1 MSTKFFTNTD
11 QNTLFKKFEGIFKF
25 TDVYYL
31 DVLVGYFYSSG
42 YFKIRKFLDDVVE
55 IRVLVGVD
63 LDNRAKKAI
72 NKGLEINF
80 NADTAREEFLKK
92 AVKDIQDS
100 DYKRDVEEG
109 INAFIKDIISGRLQI
124 KIHPSTQLHAKI
136 YIFRQQNEHEHA
148 GWGSVITGSS
158 NLTENGLERN
168 FEFNVELRD
177 HDDIKF
183 AQETFEK
190 LWLESVNINEEFV
203 QQIPK
208 ETYIN
213 NDYTPH
219 DIYIKFLID
228 YFDKS
233 IDYDPESIT
242 DLPKGYRKLA
252 YQVDAVND
260 GYNKLTK
267 YNGFILADVVGLGK
281 TIIATIVAKKFY
293 FTNGYRTKILIVYPP
308 ALKPSWT
315 KTIRDFEIP
324 NVDFVSNG
332 SLHKVKHPEDYDL
345 IIVDEAHKFRSDE
358 SEMFNQLQK
367 LCKTPRKR
375 PGIDG
380 NFEKKVILVTATPLN
395 NRPADIRNQL
405 YLFLDSKISN
415 LDVGNIQHFFRELI
429 ERYDKLRKD
438 KQISKENLARG
449 IKEIYDK
456 IRTKVLEPVIVR
468 RTRTDIRD
476 SEIYWKDITEQGLRF
491 PDIIPPKQILYQ
503 LDAKLD
509 SLYDSTLKILKGGEN
524 GLFYMRYQAIKY
536 LPEKI
541 KKEVYGTRADNISDS
556 LAKIM
561 KTLMVKRIDSSF
573 HAFKKT
579 LKRFLDANEAMTR
592 MIEADRIFI
601 APKLKVNEF
610 ILSEDEA
617 TLELML
623 EDRPDLIRAY
633 AADDFDEIFIKG
645 IYHDYELLKELNKAW
660 QNITEDPKLDE
671 FLYQLKSVFFNP
683 SVNHNGKLVVF
694 SESKETTEYLA
705 GKLELLQ
712 HRKVLAI
719 DSSNQSDKAEIIRA
733 NFDANIPLFE
743 KSNEFPI
750 LITTEVLA
758 EGVNLHQAN
767 VIVNYDV
774 PWNATRL
781 MQRIG
786 RVNRIGTASDKIYI
800 YNFFPTQRTDDE
812 IELNKKAYIK
822 LQAFHSALGEDSQ
835 IYSNDEEY
843 STYGLFEKIPE
854 EEKDE
859 RQILLENLRKFKSDH
874 PDEFKRIKNIPKR
887 ARTGRKDKSRSQ
899 STIVFLKNKNRDSF
913 TYVNAD
919 GSYEELTFVEA
930 ARIFK
935 AEVSERQ
942 VVRHSM
948 HHEQVALAV
957 KAFEE
962 ETATKTVTESK
973 GIKLGP
979 NEALAV
985 TSLSTFKDFPD
996 INEEEKDLLIFA
1008 IEAIRRGIF
1017 QKLHREINTLVKQL
1031 SKSAFNRVEKLDAI
1045 IKVLKTY
1052 PLTQFHNESVQ
1063 DDDIHEPVIEQP
1075 KPLIII
1081 SESFSA

>member
-1 MSTKFFTNTD
+1 MSTQFFTNTD
-11 QNTLFKKFEGIFKF
+11 QNTLLNKFEGVF
-25 TDVYYL
+25 THTKVFYL
-31 DVLVGYFYSSG
+31 DILVGYFYSSG
-42 YFKIRKFLDDVVE
+42 YFKIRKFLDNVSE
-55 IRVLVGVD
+55 IRILVGID
-63 LDNRAKKAI
+63 LDNRARKAI
-72 NKGLEINF
+72 SKGLELNF
-80 NADTAREEFLKK
+80 NADSAREEFLKK

-100 DYKRDVEEG
+100 DYKKNVEDG
-109 INAFIKDIISGRLQI
+109 INAFIKDILTGKLKV

-136 YIFRQQNEHEHA
+136 YVFRDEHEHTHA

-168 FEFNVELRD
+168 FEFNVELRE

-183 AQETFEK
+183 AWDTFEK
-190 LWLESVNINEEFV
+190 LWLESVNITDEFV
-203 QQIPK
+203 EQIPK
-208 ETYIN
+208 QTYIN
-213 NDYTPH
+213 HDYTPH

-233 IDYDPESIT
+233 IDYDPESVT

-260 GYNKLTK
+260 GFNKLTK

-293 FTNGYRTKILIVYPP
+293 FTNGYRTKTLVVHPP

-324 NVDFVSNG
+324 NVDFISNG

-380 NFEKKVILVTATPLN
+380 RFEKKVILVTATPLN
-395 NRPADIRNQL
+395 NRPSDIRNQL
-405 YLFLDSKISN
+405 YLFLDSKVSN
-415 LDVGNIQHFFRELI
+415 LDVGNIQHFFRDLI
-429 ERYDKLRKD
+429 EKYDKLKKD
-438 KQISKENLARG
+438 KQISKANLAKG

-456 IRTKVLEPVIVR
+456 IRTKILEPIIVR

-476 SEIYWKDITEQGLRF
+476 SEIYWKDIIGQGLSF

-503 LDAKLD
+503 LDTKLD
-509 SLYDSTLKILKGGEN
+509 DLYDSTLRILKGGEK
-524 GLFYMRYQAIKY
+524 GLTYMRYQAIKF
-536 LPEKI
+536 LPDKV
-541 KKEVYGTRADNISDS
+541 KKELYGTKADNISDS
-556 LAKIM
+556 LARIM

-579 LKRFLDANEAMTR
+579 LKRFLNANEAMLK

-601 APKLKVNEF
+601 APKLNVNEF

-633 AADDFDEIFIKG
+633 AADDFDEKFIKG
-645 IYHDYELLKELNKAW
+645 IHHDYELLKDLDKEWANVT
-660 QNITEDPKLDE
+660 NDPKLDE
-671 FLYQLKSVFFNP
+671 FLRQLDKSFFDNKL
-683 SVNHNGKLVVF
+683 NDNGKLVVF

-705 GKLELLQ
+705 GKIEKLQ
-712 HRKVLAI
+712 HRNVLAI
-719 DSSNQSDKAEIIRA
+719 NSSNQSDKADIIRA
-733 NFDANIPLFE
+733 NFDANIPPLE

-786 RVNRIGTASDKIYI
+786 RVNRIGTASDNIYI

-859 RQILLENLRKFKSDH
+859 RQILLENLRKFKADH
-874 PDEFKRIKNIPKR
+874 PEEFKRIKNIPKR

-899 STIVFLKNKNRDSF
+899 TTIVFLKNRNRDSF

-919 GSYEELTFVEA
+919 GTYEELTFVEA
-930 ARIFK
+930 ARIFR
-935 AEVSERQ
+935 AEVSERA
-942 VVRHSM
+942 VARHEL
-948 HHEQVALAV
+948 HHEQVDLAV

-962 ETATKTVTESK
+962 DTATKTVTESK

-979 NEALAV
+979 NESLAV
-985 TSLSTFKDFPD
+985 TALSTFKDLPE
-996 INEEEKDLLIFA
+996 INEEEKDLVLFA
-1008 IEAIRRGIF
+1008 IEAIRRGVF

-1031 SKSAFNRVEKLDAI
+1031 SKSAFNKAEKLDAMT
-1045 IKVLKTY
+1045 KLLKTY
-1052 PLTQFHNESVQ
+1052 PLTQAHVEAEQ
-1063 DDDIHEPVIEQP
+1063 DSELHEPVIEQP

>member
-1 MSTKFFTNTD
+1 MSTKFFTNSD
-11 QNTLFKKFEGIFKF
+11 HNTLFKKFEGIFKYTNVF
-25 TDVYYL
+25 YL
-31 DVLVGYFYSSG
+31 DILVGYFYSSG
-42 YFKIRKFLDDVVE
+42 YFKVRGFLNDVE
-55 IRVLVGVD
+55 QIKILVGID
-63 LDNRAKKAI
+63 LDSRSKKAI
-72 NKGLEINF
+72 TRGLEINF
-80 NADTAREEFLKK
+80 NADSAREEFLKK
-92 AVKDIQDS
+92 AIKDIQDS
-100 DYKRDVEEG
+100 DYIKEVESG
-109 INAFIKDIISGRLQI
+109 IEAFLNDIVSGKLII

-136 YIFRQQNEHEHA
+136 YIFRQKEEHEHS

-177 HDDIKF
+177 HDDVKF
-183 AQETFEK
+183 ALNTFER
-190 LWLESVNINEEFV
+190 LWEEGVNISEEFI

-208 ETYIN
+208 QTYIN
-213 NDYTPH
+213 TDYTPH

-233 IDYDPESIT
+233 IDYDPESVT
-242 DLPKGYRKLA
+242 DLPKGYKKLA

-260 GYNKLTK
+260 GFNKLNK

-293 FTNGYRTKILIVYPP
+293 FTNGYRTKTLVVHPP

-324 NVDFVSNG
+324 NVDFISNG
-332 SLHKVKHPEDYDL
+332 SLHKIKHPEDYDL

-375 PGIDG
+375 AGIDG

-415 LDVGNIQHFFRELI
+415 LDIGNIQHFFRPLI
-429 ERYDKLRKD
+429 DEYEKLRTDRLISREKLTKD
-438 KQISKENLARG
+438 
-449 IKEIYDK
+449 IKAIYDK
-456 IRTKVLEPVIVR
+456 IRTKVLEPLIVR

-476 SEIYWKDITEQGLRF
+476 SEIYWKDILEQELSF
-491 PDIIPPKQILYQ
+491 PNITPPKQILYQ
-503 LDAKLD
+503 LNSKLD
-509 SLYDSTLKILKGGEN
+509 NLYDDTLKILKGGEN
-524 GLFYMRYQAIKY
+524 GLNYMRYQAIKY

-541 KKEVYGTRADNISDS
+541 KKEIYGKQADTISES

-579 LKRFLDANEAMTR
+579 LNRFLQANEAMIK
-592 MIEADRIFI
+592 MIEANRIFI

-610 ILSEDEA
+610 ILNEDES
-617 TLELML
+617 TLETLL

-633 AADDFDEIFIKG
+633 AADDFDEKFIKG
-645 IYHDYELLKELNKAW
+645 IYHDYSLLIELNSSWSKV
-660 QNITEDPKLDE
+660 NDDPKLE
-671 FLYQLKSVFFNP
+671 ELIYQLESVFFNP
-683 SVNHNGKLVVF
+683 KLNDNGKIVIF
-694 SESKETTEYLA
+694 SESKETTLYLA
-705 GKLELLQ
+705 EQLLKRQ
-712 HRKVLAI
+712 DKNILAI
-719 DSSNQSDKAEIIRA
+719 DSSNQNDKTEIIRA
-733 NFDANIPLFE
+733 NFDANIPALE

-758 EGVNLHQAN
+758 EGVNLHQSN
-767 VIVNYDV
+767 IIINYDV

-786 RVNRIGTASDKIYI
+786 RVNRIGTQSKNINI

-835 IYSNDEEY
+835 IYSNDEEFG
-843 STYGLFEKIPE
+843 TFGLFEQIPE
-854 EEKDE
+854 EDKDE
-859 RQILLENLRKFKSDH
+859 RQILLENLRRFKSNH
-874 PDEFKRIKNIPKR
+874 PDEFKRIKNIPRR

-899 STIVFLKNKNRDSF
+899 STVVFLKNKMRDSF
-913 TYVNAD
+913 FYVKND

-935 AEVSERQ
+935 AEVSEKAIP
-942 VVRHSM
+942 RHNL
-948 HHEQVALAV
+948 HHEQVSFAL

-962 ETATKTVTESK
+962 ETATKTIIAVK
-973 GIKLGP
+973 GIQLGP
-979 NEALAV
+979 NEAKAIVALG
-985 TSLSTFKDFPD
+985 TFKDFPD
-996 INEEEKDLLIFA
+996 LNEEEKDLLVFA
-1008 IEAIRRGIF
+1008 IEAIRRGTF
-1017 QKLHREINTLVKQL
+1017 QKLHREINALVKQF
-1031 SKSAFNRVEKLDAI
+1031 SKSAFNKVEKLDAMLSLLQ
-1045 IKVLKTY
+1045 KY
-1052 PLTQFHNESVQ
+1052 PLSQAHLESKN
-1063 DDDIHEPVIEQP
+1063 DDDFQEPIIEQP

-1081 SESFSA
+1081 SESFSI

>member
-11 QNTLFKKFEGIFKF
+11 HNTLFNKFEGIFKY
-25 TDVYYL
+25 TDVHYL
-31 DVLVGYFYSSG
+31 DILVGYFYSSG
-42 YFKIRKFLDDVVE
+42 YYKIRKFLNDVSE
-55 IRVLVGVD
+55 IKILVGID

-80 NADTAREEFLKK
+80 NADTARDEFLKK
-92 AVKDIQDS
+92 AVKDIQES
-100 DYKRDVEEG
+100 DYKKDVEEG
-109 INAFIKDIISGRLQI
+109 IDAFIVDIVSGKLQI
-124 KIHPSTQLHAKI
+124 RIHPSTQLHAKI
-136 YIFRQQNEHEHA
+136 YIFRQQEEHEHA

-177 HDDIKF
+177 HDDVKF
-183 AQETFEK
+183 AQATFEK
-190 LWLESVNINEEFV
+190 LWLEGVNITEEFI

-208 ETYIN
+208 QTYIN
-213 NDYTPH
+213 TDYTPH

-233 IDYDPESIT
+233 IDYDPESVT

-260 GYNKLTK
+260 GYNKLAK

-293 FTNGYRTKILIVYPP
+293 FTNGYRTKTLVVHPP
-308 ALKPSWT
+308 ALKPTWT

-324 NVDFVSNG
+324 NVDFISNG

-375 PGIDG
+375 PGTDG
-380 NFEKKVILVTATPLN
+380 RHEKKIILVTATPLN
-395 NRPADIRNQL
+395 NRPADIRNLL

-438 KQISKENLARG
+438 KHISKENLTKG

-456 IRTKVLEPVIVR
+456 IRIKVLEPIIVR

-476 SEIYWKDITEQGLRF
+476 SETYWKDITEQGLSF
-491 PDIIPPKQILYQ
+491 PSIVPPKQILYQ
-503 LDAKLD
+503 LDSNLD
-509 SLYDSTLKILKGGEN
+509 SLYDSTLKILKGGDK
-524 GLFYMRYQAIKY
+524 GLTYMRYQAIKY

-541 KKEVYGTRADNISDS
+541 KKEVYGTGADNISES
-556 LAKIM
+556 LARIM

-579 LKRFLDANEAMTR
+579 LKRFLDANDAMVR
-592 MIEADRIFI
+592 MIEADRVYI

-610 ILSEDEA
+610 ILTEDEA
-617 TLELML
+617 TLESML
-623 EDRPDLIRAY
+623 EERPDLIRAY
-633 AADDFDEIFIKG
+633 AVDDFDEKFVKG
-645 IYHDYELLKELNKAW
+645 IYHDFELLKGLHSEWETVAN
-660 QNITEDPKLDE
+660 DPKLDE
-671 FLYQLKSVFFNP
+671 FLRQLNAKFFNP
-683 SVNHNGKLVVF
+683 GLNDNGKLVVF
-694 SESKETTEYLA
+694 SESKETTQYLA
-705 GKLELLQ
+705 DKIRKLQ
-712 HRKVLAI
+712 HRNVLAI
-719 DSSNQSDKAEIIRA
+719 DSGNQSDNADIIRA
-733 NFDANIPLFE
+733 NFDANIPQLE
-743 KSNEFPI
+743 KSNEYPI

-786 RVNRIGTASDKIYI
+786 RVNRIGTTSDNIFI

-843 STYGLFEKIPE
+843 GTFGLFEQIPE
-854 EEKDE
+854 EDKDE
-859 RQILLENLRKFKSDH
+859 RQILLEKIRKFKIDHSD
-874 PDEFKRIKNIPKR
+874 DFKRIKNIPKR
-887 ARTGRKDKSRSQ
+887 ARTGRKDKSRIQ
-899 STIVFLKNKNRDSF
+899 STIVFLKNKTRDSF
-913 TYVNAD
+913 TYINND
-919 GSYEELTFVEA
+919 GSYDELTFVEA

-935 AEVSERQ
+935 AEVTERS
-942 VVRHSM
+942 VARHDL
-948 HHEQVALAV
+948 HHEQVSLAV
-957 KAFEE
+957 KAFEN
-962 ETATKTVTESK
+962 ETAIKTVTETK

-979 NEALAV
+979 NEAKAV
-985 TSLSTFKDFPD
+985 VYLGTFKDFPD
-996 INEEEKDLLIFA
+996 INDEEKDLIIFA
-1008 IEAIRRGIF
+1008 IESVRRGVF
-1017 QKLHREINTLVKQL
+1017 QKLHREINALVAQFG
-1031 SKSAFNRVEKLDAI
+1031 KSAFNKSEKLEAI
-1045 IKVLKTY
+1045 IKLLKKY
-1052 PLTQFHNESVQ
+1052 PLTLAHVETVQ
-1063 DDDIHEPVIEQP
+1063 EDELQEPIIEQP

-1081 SESFSA
+1081 SESFSS

>member
-11 QNTLFKKFEGIFKF
+11 QNTLFNKFEGIFKYSN
-25 TDVYYL
+25 VYYL
-31 DVLVGYFYSSG
+31 DILVGYFYSSG
-42 YFKIRKFLDDVVE
+42 YFKIRKFLDDVAE
-55 IRVLVGVD
+55 IRILVGID
-63 LDNRAKKAI
+63 LDNRAKKAL

-92 AVKDIQDS
+92 AIKDIQDS
-100 DYKRDVEEG
+100 DYKKDVEDG
-109 INAFIKDIISGRLQI
+109 INAFLKDISSGKLQI

-136 YIFRQQNEHEHA
+136 YIFRQKEEHEHA
-148 GWGSVITGSS
+148 SWGSVITGSS

-183 AQETFEK
+183 AQETFER
-190 LWLESVNINEEFV
+190 LWLESVNITDEFV

-208 ETYIN
+208 QTYIN
-213 NDYTPH
+213 SDYTPH

-233 IDYDPESIT
+233 IDYDPESVT

-293 FTNGYRTKILIVYPP
+293 FTNGYRTKTLVVHPP
-308 ALKPSWT
+308 ALKPNWT
-315 KTIRDFEIP
+315 KTVRDFEIP
-324 NVDFVSNG
+324 NVDFISNG
-332 SLHKVKHPEDYDL
+332 SLHKIKHPEDYDL

-358 SEMFNQLQK
+358 SEMFSDLQK

-380 NFEKKVILVTATPLN
+380 KFEKKVILVTATPLN

-415 LDVGNIQHFFRELI
+415 LDIGNIQHFFRPLI
-429 ERYDKLRKD
+429 EKYDKLRRD
-438 KQISKENLARG
+438 KMVSKENLAKG
-449 IKEIYDK
+449 ITEIYDK
-456 IRTKVLEPVIVR
+456 IRTKVLEPLIVR

-476 SEIYWKDITEQGLRF
+476 SDIYWKDIIEQGLSF
-491 PDIIPPKQILYQ
+491 PDIVPPRQILYQ
-503 LDAKLD
+503 LDDGLD
-509 SLYDSTLKILKGGEN
+509 NLYDKSLKILKGGDN

-536 LPEKI
+536 LPSKI
-541 KKEVYGTRADNISDS
+541 KTEVYGDRADKISDS

-573 HAFKKT
+573 YAFKKT
-579 LKRFLDANEAMTR
+579 LHRFLKANEAMIK

-601 APKLKVNEF
+601 APKLNVNEF
-610 ILSEDEA
+610 ILNEDE
-617 TLELML
+617 TILESYL

-633 AADDFDEIFIKG
+633 SVDDFEDKFIKG
-645 IYHDYELLKELNKAW
+645 IYHDYNLLKELDAAW
-660 QNITEDPKLDE
+660 ADVTNDPKLDE
-671 FLYQLKSVFFNP
+671 FLHQIENVFFDGSLND
-683 SVNHNGKLVVF
+683 NGKLVVF

-705 GKLELLQ
+705 GKIRSLQ
-712 HRKVLAI
+712 HRNVLAI
-719 DSSNQSDKAEIIRA
+719 DSGNQSDKADIIRA
-733 NFDANIPLFE
+733 NFDANITLLE

-786 RVNRIGTASDKIYI
+786 RVNRIGTASKNIHI
-800 YNFFPTQRTDDE
+800 FNFFPTQRTDDE

-843 STYGLFEKIPE
+843 STFGLFEKIPE

-859 RQILLENLRKFKSDH
+859 RQILLEKLRRFKADH
-874 PDEFKRIKNIPKR
+874 PDEFKRIKNIPRR
-887 ARTGRKDKSRSQ
+887 ARTGRKDKSRAQ
-899 STIVFLKNKNRDSF
+899 STMVFLKNKSRDSF
-913 TYVNAD
+913 TYVGPD
-919 GSYEELTFVEA
+919 GSYDELTFIEA

-935 AEVSERQ
+935 AEVTERAIA
-942 VVRHSM
+942 RHDQ
-948 HHEQVALAV
+948 HHEQVSIAV
-957 KAFEE
+957 RAFEE
-962 ETATKTVTESK
+962 ETAIKTVTESK

-979 NEALAV
+979 NEGLAV
-985 TSLSTFKDFPD
+985 TSLSTFKNFPD
-996 INEEEKDLLIFA
+996 ITEEENDLVLFA
-1008 IEAIRRGIF
+1008 IEAIRKGTF
-1017 QKLHREINTLVKQL
+1017 QKLHRDINALVKQFG
-1031 SKSAFNRVEKLDAI
+1031 KSAFNKAEKLDAMI
-1045 IKVLKTY
+1045 NLLKKY
-1052 PLTQFHNESVQ
+1052 PLTQAHIEAVQ
-1063 DDDIHEPVIEQP
+1063 DEELHDPVPEQP
-1075 KPLIII
+1075 KPIIII

>member
-1 MSTKFFTNTD
+1 MSTKFFTNSD
-11 QNTLFKKFEGIFKF
+11 QNTLFNKFEGIFKY
-25 TDVYYL
+25 TKVYYL
-31 DVLVGYFYSSG
+31 DILVGYFYSSG
-42 YFKIRKFLDDVVE
+42 YFKIRKFLDDVSE
-55 IRVLVGVD
+55 IRILVGID
-63 LDNRAKKAI
+63 LDERAKKAI
-72 NKGLEINF
+72 NRGLEINF
-80 NADTAREEFLKK
+80 NADSAREEFLKK

-100 DYKRDVEEG
+100 EYTKEVEDG
-109 INAFIKDIISGRLQI
+109 IDGFIKDILSGKLQI

-136 YIFRQQNEHEHA
+136 YIFRGEVEHEHA

-168 FEFNVELRD
+168 LEFNVELRE

-183 AQETFEK
+183 AQTVFEK
-190 LWLESVNINEEFV
+190 LWLESVNITEEFV

-208 ETYIN
+208 QTYIN

-233 IDYDPESIT
+233 IDYDPESVT

-260 GYNKLTK
+260 GFNKLTK

-293 FTNGYRTKILIVYPP
+293 FTNGYRTKTLVVHPP

-324 NVDFVSNG
+324 NVDFISNG
-332 SLHKVKHPEDYDL
+332 SLHKIKHPEDYDL
-345 IIVDEAHKFRSDE
+345 IIIDEAHKFRSDE
-358 SEMFNQLQK
+358 SEMFNELQK

-375 PGIDG
+375 AGIDG

-415 LDVGNIQHFFRELI
+415 LDIGNIQHFFRPLI
-429 ERYDKLRKD
+429 EQYDRLRKD
-438 KQISKENLARG
+438 KQISRENLAKG

-456 IRTKVLEPVIVR
+456 IRTKVLEPLIVR
-468 RTRTDIRD
+468 RTRTDIKD
-476 SEIYWKDITEQGLRF
+476 SDIYWKDMVGQGLSF

-503 LDAKLD
+503 LDSGLD
-509 SLYDSTLKILKGGEN
+509 KLYDDTIKILKGGN
-524 GLFYMRYQAIKY
+524 DGLCYMRYQAIKY
-536 LPEKI
+536 LPKKI
-541 KKEVYGTRADNISDS
+541 KMEVYGDRADKISDS

-573 HAFKKT
+573 YAFKKT
-579 LKRFLDANEAMTR
+579 LNRFLKANEAMKK

-601 APKLKVNEF
+601 APKLNVNEF
-610 ILSEDEA
+610 VLNEDES
-617 TLELML
+617 TLEAYL

-633 AADDFDEIFIKG
+633 AADDFDEKFIKG
-645 IYHDYELLKELNKAW
+645 INHDYILLRGLDKAW
-660 QNITEDPKLDE
+660 GDVTDDPKLDE
-671 FLYQLKSVFFNP
+671 FLKQLDEVFFDQTLND
-683 SVNHNGKLVVF
+683 NGKLVVF
-694 SESKETTEYLA
+694 SESKDTTQYLA
-705 GKLELLQ
+705 TKISSLQ
-712 HRKVLAI
+712 HRNVLAI
-719 DSSNQSDKAEIIRA
+719 DSSNQSDNTDVIRA
-733 NFDANIPLFE
+733 NFDANITLLE

-767 VIVNYDV
+767 IIVNYDV

-786 RVNRIGTASDKIYI
+786 RVNRIGTASDNIYI

-843 STYGLFEKIPE
+843 STFGLFEKIPE

-859 RQILLENLRKFKSDH
+859 RQILLEKLRKFKADH

-887 ARTGRKDKSRSQ
+887 ARTGRKDKSRAL
-899 STIVFLKNKNRDSF
+899 STMVFLKNKNRDSF

-919 GSYEELTFVEA
+919 GSYDELTFVEA

-935 AEVSERQ
+935 AEVAERAIA
-942 VVRHSM
+942 RHEM
-948 HHEQVALAV
+948 HHEQVSIAV

-962 ETATKTVTESK
+962 ETAIKTVTETK

-979 NEALAV
+979 NETLAV
-985 TSLSTFKDFPD
+985 TALSTFKNFPD
-996 INEEEKDLLIFA
+996 INDEEKDLVLFA

-1017 QKLHREINTLVKQL
+1017 QKLHREINTLVKQFG
-1031 SKSAFNRVEKLDAI
+1031 KSAFNKAEKLEAI
-1045 IKVLKTY
+1045 IKLLKKY
-1052 PLTQFHNESVQ
+1052 PLSQAHLDTELGEELQET
-1063 DDDIHEPVIEQP
+1063 VIEQP
-1075 KPLIII
+1075 KPIIII
-1081 SESFSA
+1081 SESFAT

>member
-11 QNTLFKKFEGIFKF
+11 QNTLFNKFEGIFKYSK
-25 TDVYYL
+25 VYYL
-31 DVLVGYFYSSG
+31 DILVGYFYSSG
-42 YFKIRKFLDDVVE
+42 YFRIRKFLDDVAE
-55 IRVLVGVD
+55 IRILVGID
-63 LDNRAKKAI
+63 LDSRAKKAI
-72 NKGLEINF
+72 NRGLEINF

-92 AVKDIQDS
+92 AVNDIQDS
-100 DYKRDVEEG
+100 DYKKDVEDG
-109 INAFIKDIISGRLQI
+109 IDAFINDISSGKLQI

-136 YIFRQQNEHEHA
+136 YIFRQQHEHEHA

-183 AQETFEK
+183 AHETFER
-190 LWLESVNINEEFV
+190 LWLEGVNITEEFV

-208 ETYIN
+208 QTYISG
-213 NDYTPH
+213 DYSPH

-233 IDYDPESIT
+233 IDYDPESVT

-260 GYNKLTK
+260 GFNKLTK

-281 TIIATIVAKKFY
+281 TIIATIIAKKFY
-293 FTNGYRTKILIVYPP
+293 FTNGYRTKTLVVHPP

-315 KTIRDFEIP
+315 KTVRDFEIP
-324 NVDFVSNG
+324 NVDFISNG

-358 SEMFNQLQK
+358 SEMFNDLQK

-375 PGIDG
+375 AGIDG

-395 NRPADIRNQL
+395 NRPSDIRNQL
-405 YLFLDSKISN
+405 YLFLDSKVSN
-415 LDVGNIQHFFRELI
+415 LDIGNIQHFFRPLI
-429 ERYDKLRKD
+429 EKYDKLRKD
-438 KQISKENLARG
+438 KLISKENLAKG

-456 IRTKVLEPVIVR
+456 IRTKVLEPLIVR

-476 SEIYWKDITEQGLRF
+476 SDTYWKDITGQSLTF
-491 PDIIPPKQILYQ
+491 PDIIPPKQVLYQ
-503 LDAKLD
+503 LDNNLD
-509 SLYDSTLKILKGGEN
+509 NLYDSTLRILKGGKI
-524 GLFYMRYQAIKY
+524 GLCYMRYQAIKY

-573 HAFKKT
+573 YAFKKT
-579 LKRFLDANEAMTR
+579 LKRFLDANEAMVR

-601 APKLKVNEF
+601 APRLKVNEF
-610 ILSEDEA
+610 ILSEDES
-617 TLELML
+617 TLEAML

-633 AADDFDEIFIKG
+633 AVDDFDETFIKG
-645 IYHDYELLKELNKAW
+645 IYHDYELLKELHKAW
-660 QNITEDPKLDE
+660 QNITDDPKLDE
-671 FLYQLKSVFFNP
+671 FVSKLQTVFFNP
-683 SVNHNGKLVVF
+683 ELNDNGKLVVF

-705 GKLELLQ
+705 QKLSLLQ
-712 HRKVLAI
+712 HRNVLAI
-719 DSSNQSDKAEIIRA
+719 DSSNQSDKADIIRA
-733 NFDANIPLFE
+733 NFDANIPLLE

-774 PWNATRL
+774 PWNSTRL

-786 RVNRIGTASDKIYI
+786 RLNRIGTPSDKIYI
-800 YNFFPTQRTDDE
+800 FNFFPTQRTDDE

-835 IYSNDEEY
+835 IYSNDEEFG
-843 STYGLFEKIPE
+843 TFGLFERIPE

-859 RQILLENLRKFKSDH
+859 RQILLENLRKFKADH
-874 PDEFKRIKNIPKR
+874 ADEFKRIKNIPKR
-887 ARTGRKDKSRSQ
+887 ARTGRKDKSRAQ
-899 STIVFLKNKNRDSF
+899 STIVFLKNRSRDSF
-913 TYVNAD
+913 TYVNTD

-935 AEVSERQ
+935 AEISERA
-942 VVRHSM
+942 VARHNL
-948 HHEQVALAV
+948 HHEQVSLAI

-962 ETATKTVTESK
+962 DTAIKTITETK

-985 TSLSTFKDFPD
+985 TQLSTFKDFPD
-996 INEEEKDLLIFA
+996 INEEERELVIFA
-1008 IEAIRRGIF
+1008 IEAIRRGVF
-1017 QKLHREINTLVKQL
+1017 QKLHREIIALVKQM
-1031 SKSAFNRVEKLDAI
+1031 SKSAFNRAEKLDAI
-1045 IKVLKTY
+1045 IKLLKRY
-1052 PLTQFHNESVQ
+1052 PLTQAHIENAQEEELQ
-1063 DDDIHEPVIEQP
+1063 EPVIEQP
-1075 KPLIII
+1075 KPIIII

>member
-11 QNTLFKKFEGIFKF
+11 QNTLFNKFEGIFRY
-25 TDVYYL
+25 TSVHYL

-42 YFKIRKFLDDVVE
+42 YFRIRKFLDDVAE
-55 IRVLVGVD
+55 IRILVGID
-63 LDNRAKKAI
+63 LDSRAKKAI
-72 NKGLEINF
+72 NRGLEINF

-92 AVKDIQDS
+92 AIADIQDS
-100 DYKRDVEEG
+100 DYKKDVEDG
-109 INAFIKDIISGRLQI
+109 IDAFIRDIASGKLQI

-136 YIFRQQNEHEHA
+136 YIFREKEEHTHA

-183 AQETFEK
+183 AQETFER
-190 LWLESVNINEEFV
+190 LWIEGVNITEEFV

-208 ETYIN
+208 QTYISG
-213 NDYTPH
+213 DYTPH

-233 IDYDPESIT
+233 IDYDPESVT

-260 GYNKLTK
+260 GYGKLMK

-293 FTNGYRTKILIVYPP
+293 FTNGYRTKTLIVHPP
-308 ALKPSWT
+308 ALKPNWT

-358 SEMFNQLQK
+358 SEMFGQLQK

-375 PGIDG
+375 AGIDG

-415 LDVGNIQHFFRELI
+415 LDIGNIQHFFRPLI
-429 ERYDKLRKD
+429 EKYDKLRKD
-438 KQISKENLARG
+438 KLISKENLAKG
-449 IKEIYDK
+449 ITEIYDK
-456 IRTKVLEPVIVR
+456 IRTKVLEPLIVR

-476 SEIYWKDITEQGLRF
+476 SDIYWKDIIEQGLSF
-491 PDIIPPKQILYQ
+491 PDIIPPRQILYQ
-503 LDAKLD
+503 LDNNLD
-509 SLYDSTLKILKGGEN
+509 SLYDKTLKILKGGDN
-524 GLFYMRYQAIKY
+524 GLLYMRYQAIKY
-536 LPEKI
+536 LPAKI
-541 KKEVYGTRADNISDS
+541 KKEVYGDRADKISDS

-573 HAFKKT
+573 YAFKKT
-579 LKRFLDANEAMTR
+579 LKRFLDANEAMVK

-601 APKLKVNEF
+601 SPKLNINEF
-610 ILSEDEA
+610 ILNEDEA
-617 TLELML
+617 TLESFL
-623 EDRPDLIRAY
+623 EERPDMIRAY
-633 AADDFDEIFIKG
+633 SADDFEEKFIKG
-645 IYHDYELLKELNKAW
+645 IYHDYNLSKELHNAW
-660 QNITEDPKLDE
+660 SEINNDPKLDE
-671 FLYQLKSVFFNP
+671 FLLQLETYFFDPKLND
-683 SVNHNGKLVVF
+683 NGKLVVF

-705 GKLELLQ
+705 DKIRLLQ
-712 HRKVLAI
+712 HRNVLAI
-719 DSSNQSDKAEIIRA
+719 DSSNQSDKADVIRA
-733 NFDANIPLFE
+733 NFDANITLLE

-786 RVNRIGTASDKIYI
+786 RVNRIGTASKEVHIF
-800 YNFFPTQRTDDE
+800 NFFPTERTDDE

-835 IYSNDEEY
+835 IYSREEEFG
-843 STYGLFEKIPE
+843 TYGLFEKIPE

-859 RQILLENLRKFKSDH
+859 RQILLEKLRKFKADH
-874 PDEFKRIKNIPKR
+874 PDEFKRIKNIPRR
-887 ARTGRKDKSRSQ
+887 ARTGRKDKSRAQ
-899 STIVFLKNKNRDSF
+899 STMVYLKNKSRDSF

-919 GSYEELTFVEA
+919 GTYDELTFVEA

-935 AEVSERQ
+935 AEVSERAIA
-942 VVRHSM
+942 RHDL
-948 HHEQVALAV
+948 HHEQVSKAV

-962 ETATKTVTESK
+962 ETAIKTITETK

-979 NEALAV
+979 NEGLAV
-985 TSLSTFKDFPD
+985 TSLSAFKSFPD
-996 INEEEKDLLIFA
+996 INEEEKDLILYA
-1008 IEAIRRGIF
+1008 TEAIRRGIF
-1017 QKLHREINTLVKQL
+1017 QKLHREINSLVKDL
-1031 SKSAFNRVEKLDAI
+1031 GKSAFNRAEKLDAM
-1045 IKVLKTY
+1045 IKLLRKY
-1052 PLTQFHNESVQ
+1052 PLSQAHIETETEGIQET
-1063 DDDIHEPVIEQP
+1063 IIEQP
-1075 KPLIII
+1075 KPIIII

>member
-1 MSTKFFTNTD
+1 MED
-11 QNTLFKKFEGIFKF
+11 GIDAFIN
-25 TDVYYL
+25 DI
-31 DVLVGYFYSSG
+31 SSG
-42 YFKIRKFLDDVVE
+42 K
-55 IRVLVGVD
+55 
-63 LDNRAKKAI
+63 
-72 NKGLEINF
+72 
-80 NADTAREEFLKK
+80 
-92 AVKDIQDS
+92 
-100 DYKRDVEEG
+100 
-109 INAFIKDIISGRLQI
+109 LQI

-136 YIFRQQNEHEHA
+136 YIFRQQHEHEHA

-183 AQETFEK
+183 AHETFER
-190 LWLESVNINEEFV
+190 LWLEGVNITEEFV

-208 ETYIN
+208 QTYISG
-213 NDYTPH
+213 DYSPH

-233 IDYDPESIT
+233 IDYDPESVT

-260 GYNKLTK
+260 GFNKLTK

-281 TIIATIVAKKFY
+281 TIIATIIAKKFY
-293 FTNGYRTKILIVYPP
+293 FTNGYRTKTLVVHPP

-315 KTIRDFEIP
+315 KTVRDFEIP
-324 NVDFVSNG
+324 NVDFISNG

-358 SEMFNQLQK
+358 SEMFNDLQK

-375 PGIDG
+375 AGIDG

-395 NRPADIRNQL
+395 NRPSDIRNQL
-405 YLFLDSKISN
+405 YLFLDSKVSN
-415 LDVGNIQHFFRELI
+415 LDIGNIQHFFRPLI
-429 ERYDKLRKD
+429 EKYDKLRKD
-438 KQISKENLARG
+438 KLISKENLAKG

-456 IRTKVLEPVIVR
+456 IRTKVLEPLIVR

-476 SEIYWKDITEQGLRF
+476 SDTYWKDITGQSLTF
-491 PDIIPPKQILYQ
+491 PDIIPPKQVLYQ
-503 LDAKLD
+503 LDNNLD
-509 SLYDSTLKILKGGEN
+509 NLYDSTLRILKGGKI
-524 GLFYMRYQAIKY
+524 GLCYMRYQAIKY

-573 HAFKKT
+573 YAFKKT
-579 LKRFLDANEAMTR
+579 LKRFLDANEAMVR

-601 APKLKVNEF
+601 APRLKVNEF
-610 ILSEDEA
+610 ILSEDES
-617 TLELML
+617 TLEAML

-633 AADDFDEIFIKG
+633 AVDDFDETFIKG
-645 IYHDYELLKELNKAW
+645 IYHDYELLKELHKAW
-660 QNITEDPKLDE
+660 QNITDDPKLDE
-671 FLYQLKSVFFNP
+671 FVSKLQTVFFNP
-683 SVNHNGKLVVF
+683 ELNDNGKLVVF

-705 GKLELLQ
+705 QKLSLLQ
-712 HRKVLAI
+712 HRNVLAI
-719 DSSNQSDKAEIIRA
+719 DSSNQSDKADIIRA
-733 NFDANIPLFE
+733 NFDANIPLLE

-774 PWNATRL
+774 PWNSTRL

-786 RVNRIGTASDKIYI
+786 RLNRIGTPSDKIYI
-800 YNFFPTQRTDDE
+800 FNFFPTQRTDDE

-835 IYSNDEEY
+835 IYSNDEEFG
-843 STYGLFEKIPE
+843 TFGLFERIPE

-859 RQILLENLRKFKSDH
+859 RQILLENLRKFKADH
-874 PDEFKRIKNIPKR
+874 ADEFKRIKNIPKR
-887 ARTGRKDKSRSQ
+887 ARTGRKDKSRAQ
-899 STIVFLKNKNRDSF
+899 STIVFLKNRSRDSF
-913 TYVNAD
+913 TYVNTD

-935 AEVSERQ
+935 AEISERA
-942 VVRHSM
+942 VARHNL
-948 HHEQVALAV
+948 HHEQVSLAI

-962 ETATKTVTESK
+962 DTAIKTITETK

-985 TSLSTFKDFPD
+985 TQLSTFKDFPD
-996 INEEEKDLLIFA
+996 INEEERELVIFA
-1008 IEAIRRGIF
+1008 IEAIRRGVF
-1017 QKLHREINTLVKQL
+1017 QKLHREIIALVKQM
-1031 SKSAFNRVEKLDAI
+1031 SKSAFNRAEKLDAI
-1045 IKVLKTY
+1045 IKLLKRY
-1052 PLTQFHNESVQ
+1052 PLTQAHIENAQEEELQ
-1063 DDDIHEPVIEQP
+1063 EPVIEQP
-1075 KPLIII
+1075 KPIIII

>member
-1 MSTKFFTNTD
+1 VED
-11 QNTLFKKFEGIFKF
+11 GIDAFIN
-25 TDVYYL
+25 DI
-31 DVLVGYFYSSG
+31 SSG
-42 YFKIRKFLDDVVE
+42 K
-55 IRVLVGVD
+55 
-63 LDNRAKKAI
+63 
-72 NKGLEINF
+72 
-80 NADTAREEFLKK
+80 
-92 AVKDIQDS
+92 
-100 DYKRDVEEG
+100 
-109 INAFIKDIISGRLQI
+109 LQI

-136 YIFRQQNEHEHA
+136 YIFRQQHEHEHA

-183 AQETFEK
+183 AHETFER
-190 LWLESVNINEEFV
+190 LWLEGVNITEEFV

-208 ETYIN
+208 QTYISG
-213 NDYTPH
+213 DYSPH

-233 IDYDPESIT
+233 IDYDPESVT

-260 GYNKLTK
+260 GFNKLTK

-281 TIIATIVAKKFY
+281 TIIATIIAKKFY
-293 FTNGYRTKILIVYPP
+293 FTNGYRTKTLVVHPP

-315 KTIRDFEIP
+315 KTVRDFEIP
-324 NVDFVSNG
+324 NVDFISNG

-358 SEMFNQLQK
+358 SEMFNDLQK

-375 PGIDG
+375 AGIDG

-395 NRPADIRNQL
+395 NRPSDIRNQL
-405 YLFLDSKISN
+405 YLFLDSKVSN
-415 LDVGNIQHFFRELI
+415 LDIGNIQHFFRPLI
-429 ERYDKLRKD
+429 EKYDKLRKD
-438 KQISKENLARG
+438 KLISKENLAKG

-456 IRTKVLEPVIVR
+456 IRTKVLEPLIVR

-476 SEIYWKDITEQGLRF
+476 SDTYWKDITGQSLTF
-491 PDIIPPKQILYQ
+491 PDIIPPKQVLYQ
-503 LDAKLD
+503 LDNNLD
-509 SLYDSTLKILKGGEN
+509 NLYDSTLRILKGGKI
-524 GLFYMRYQAIKY
+524 GLCYMRYQAIKY

-573 HAFKKT
+573 YAFKKT
-579 LKRFLDANEAMTR
+579 LKRFLDANEAMVR

-601 APKLKVNEF
+601 APRLKVNEF
-610 ILSEDEA
+610 ILSEDES
-617 TLELML
+617 TLEAML

-633 AADDFDEIFIKG
+633 AVDDFDETFIKG
-645 IYHDYELLKELNKAW
+645 IYHDYELLKELHKAW
-660 QNITEDPKLDE
+660 QNITDDPKLDE
-671 FLYQLKSVFFNP
+671 FVSKLQTVFFNP
-683 SVNHNGKLVVF
+683 ELNDNGKLVVF

-705 GKLELLQ
+705 QKLSLLQ
-712 HRKVLAI
+712 HRNVLAI
-719 DSSNQSDKAEIIRA
+719 DSSNQSDKADIIRA
-733 NFDANIPLFE
+733 NFDANIPLLE

-774 PWNATRL
+774 PWNSTRL

-786 RVNRIGTASDKIYI
+786 RLNRIGTPSDKIYI
-800 YNFFPTQRTDDE
+800 FNFFPTQRTDDE

-835 IYSNDEEY
+835 IYSNDEEFG
-843 STYGLFEKIPE
+843 TFGLFERIPE

-859 RQILLENLRKFKSDH
+859 RQILLENLRKFKADH
-874 PDEFKRIKNIPKR
+874 ADEFKRIKNIPKR
-887 ARTGRKDKSRSQ
+887 ARTGRKDKSRAQ
-899 STIVFLKNKNRDSF
+899 STIVFLKNRSRDSF
-913 TYVNAD
+913 TYVNTD

-935 AEVSERQ
+935 AEISERA
-942 VVRHSM
+942 VARHNL
-948 HHEQVALAV
+948 HHEQVSLAI

-962 ETATKTVTESK
+962 DTAIKTITETK

-985 TSLSTFKDFPD
+985 TQLSTFKDFPD
-996 INEEEKDLLIFA
+996 INEEERELVIFA
-1008 IEAIRRGIF
+1008 IEAIRRGVF
-1017 QKLHREINTLVKQL
+1017 QKLHREIIALVKQM
-1031 SKSAFNRVEKLDAI
+1031 SKSAFNRAEKLDAI
-1045 IKVLKTY
+1045 IKLLKRY
-1052 PLTQFHNESVQ
+1052 PLTQAHIENAQEEELQ
-1063 DDDIHEPVIEQP
+1063 EPVIEQP
-1075 KPLIII
+1075 KPIIII

>member
-1 MSTKFFTNTD
+1 MSTKFFTNSD
-11 QNTLFKKFEGIFKF
+11 QNTLFKKFEGIFKY

-31 DVLVGYFYSSG
+31 DILVGYFYSSG
-42 YFKIRKFLDDVVE
+42 YFKIRKFMDDVAE
-55 IRVLVGVD
+55 IRILVGID

-72 NKGLEINF
+72 TKGLEINF

-92 AVKDIQDS
+92 AIKDVQES
-100 DYKRDVEEG
+100 DYKQDVEEG
-109 INAFIKDIISGRLQI
+109 IDAFINDITSGKLQI

-136 YIFRQQNEHEHA
+136 YIFRQQEEHEHA

-158 NLTENGLERN
+158 NLTESGLERN

-177 HDDIKF
+177 HDDVKF
-183 AQETFEK
+183 AQHTFER
-190 LWLESVNINEEFV
+190 LWLESVNITDEFV

-208 ETYIN
+208 QTYIHT
-213 NDYTPH
+213 DYSPH
-219 DIYIKFLID
+219 DIYIKFLVD

-233 IDYDPESIT
+233 IEYDPESVT

-260 GYNKLTK
+260 GFNKLTK

-281 TIIATIVAKKFY
+281 TIIATIIAKKFY
-293 FTNGYRTKILIVYPP
+293 FTNGYRTKTLVVHPP

-324 NVDFVSNG
+324 NVDFISNG

-358 SEMFNQLQK
+358 SEMFNDLQK

-415 LDVGNIQHFFRELI
+415 LDIGNIQHFFRPLI
-429 ERYDKLRKD
+429 EKYDKLRKD
-438 KQISKENLARG
+438 KLISKENLAKG

-456 IRTKVLEPVIVR
+456 IRTKVLEPLIVR

-476 SEIYWKDITEQGLRF
+476 SEIYWKDIVGQGLTF
-491 PDIIPPKQILYQ
+491 PDIVPPKQVLYQ
-503 LDAKLD
+503 LDTNLD
-509 SLYDSTLKILKGGEN
+509 NLYDSTLKILKGGSN

-579 LKRFLDANEAMTR
+579 LKRFLDANEAMVR

-601 APKLKVNEF
+601 APKQKVNEF
-610 ILSEDEA
+610 ILKEDEA
-617 TLELML
+617 ALELML

-633 AADDFDEIFIKG
+633 AVDDFDETFIKG

-660 QNITEDPKLDE
+660 QNITDDPKLDE
-671 FLYQLKSVFFNP
+671 FIRQLQSVFFNP
-683 SVNHNGKLVVF
+683 DLNNNGKLVVF

-705 GKLELLQ
+705 QQLSTLQ
-712 HRKVLAI
+712 HRNVLAI
-719 DSSNQSDKAEIIRA
+719 DSGNQSDKADIIRA
-733 NFDANIPLFE
+733 NFDANIPLLE

-767 VIVNYDV
+767 IVVNYDV
-774 PWNATRL
+774 PWNSTRL

-786 RVNRIGTASDKIYI
+786 RLNRIGTPSDKIYI
-800 YNFFPTQRTDDE
+800 FNFFPTQRTDDE

-835 IYSNDEEY
+835 IYSNDEEFG
-843 STYGLFEKIPE
+843 TFGLFERIPE

-859 RQILLENLRKFKSDH
+859 RQILLENLRKFKADH

-887 ARTGRKDKSRSQ
+887 ARTGRKDKSRAQ
-899 STIVFLKNKNRDSF
+899 STIVFLKNRSRDSF

-919 GSYEELTFVEA
+919 GTYEELTFVEA

-935 AEVSERQ
+935 AEISERA
-942 VVRHSM
+942 VARHGL
-948 HHEQVALAV
+948 HHEQVSIAI

-962 ETATKTVTESK
+962 ETAIKTVTETK

-996 INEEEKDLLIFA
+996 INEEERELVVFA

-1017 QKLHREINTLVKQL
+1017 QKLHREIITLVKQMG
-1031 SKSAFNRVEKLDAI
+1031 KSAFNRAEKLDAI
-1045 IKVLKTY
+1045 IKLLRKY
-1052 PLTQFHNESVQ
+1052 PLTQAHIETVQ
-1063 DDDIHEPVIEQP
+1063 EEELHEPVIEQP
-1075 KPLIII
+1075 KPVIII
-1081 SESFSA
+1081 SESFST